1 MLVFKYKACSHGGH
15 TLATTR
21 ETKFLSS
28 RGLDTHFIRRNSE
41 QRRHYLPHERNVR
54 VYLRGLGANSDIHVT
69 HPEAFVR
76 KQFHHPG
83 QQNLRIGTLI
93 GRVGVRKIITYIPQS
108 GSTQKSITQS
118 VESYICVTMPEK
130 S

>member
-1 MLVFKYKACSHGGH
+1 MAAIPSPRPVKPSFSVVVALIP
-15 TLATTR
+15 T
-21 ETKFLSS
+21 SS
-28 RGLDTHFIRRNSE
+28 GVT
-41 QRRHYLPHERNVR
+41 PHERNVR

-130 S
+130 SQGMLYLYAA